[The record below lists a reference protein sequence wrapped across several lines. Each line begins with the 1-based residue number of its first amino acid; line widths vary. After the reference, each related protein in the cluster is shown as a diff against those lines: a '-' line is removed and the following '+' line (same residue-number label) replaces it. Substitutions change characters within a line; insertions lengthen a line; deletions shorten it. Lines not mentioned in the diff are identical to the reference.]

1 VGPTGAGKSTLA
13 AMIARFFDPWSGAV
27 LIDGHDIRDIKLG
40 SLRQQIALVLQDPF
54 LFPISIA
61 QNIAYGCPDAS
72 DEEIREAAQAAN
84 AHDFIMRLP
93 EGYDTV
99 VGERGG
105 TLSGGEKQRISIA
118 RALLKD
124 APILILDEP
133 TSALDA
139 RTEGALMRAI
149 EHLKEGRTRTEA
161 GAGSGRRTTI
171 IIAHRLSTIRNADQ
185 IVVMERGRIVEVGS
199 HDDLLLRG
207 SSYAGLYNAQW
218 DWSHEREQAKAG

>member
-1 VGPTGAGKSTLA
+1 MS
-13 AMIARFFDPWSGAV
+13 
-27 LIDGHDIRDIKLG
+27 
-40 SLRQQIALVLQDPF
+40 
-54 LFPISIA
+54 
-61 QNIAYGCPDAS
+61 
-72 DEEIREAAQAAN
+72 AN
-84 AHDFIMRLP
+84 AHEFIMRLP

-139 RTEGALMRAI
+139 RTEGALMGAI
-149 EHLKEGRTRTEA
+149 EHLKEERTGR
-161 GAGSGRRTTI
+161 GRRTTF

-199 HDDLLLRG
+199 HDELLLRG

-218 DWSHEREQAKAG
+218 SWSREREQAKAG

>member
-1 VGPTGAGKSTLA
+1 
-13 AMIARFFDPWSGAV
+13 M
-27 LIDGHDIRDIKLG
+27 
-40 SLRQQIALVLQDPF
+40 LQDPF
-54 LFPISIA
+54 LFPISVA
-61 QNIAYGCPDAS
+61 QNIAYGCPHAS
-72 DEEIREAAQAAN
+72 DEEIREAAMSAN
-84 AHDFIMRLP
+84 AHEFIMRLP

-139 RTEGALMRAI
+139 RTESGLMGAVER
-149 EHLKEGRTRTEA
+149 LKQG
-161 GAGSGRRTTI
+161 RTTI

-185 IVVMERGRIVEVGS
+185 IVVMEKGRIVEVGS
-199 HDDLLLRG
+199 HNQLMLLGRA
-207 SSYAGLYNAQW
+207 YAGLYNAQFLGQTAVPTG
-218 DWSHEREQAKAG
+218 RGQ